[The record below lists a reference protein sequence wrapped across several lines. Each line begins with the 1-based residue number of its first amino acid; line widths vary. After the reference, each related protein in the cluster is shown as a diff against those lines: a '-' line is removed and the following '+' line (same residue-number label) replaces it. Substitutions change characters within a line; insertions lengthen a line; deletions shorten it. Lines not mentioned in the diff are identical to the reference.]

1 MFIRVWMNEMNE
13 ATCRGVLT
21 YRGHIIKLV
30 HIVEPFIE
38 DMRMAKFADNTSLFY
53 WGDGIGSW
61 TKYEQI
67 YWSLAFWLYVH
78 LAVIE

>member
-1 MFIRVWMNEMNE
+1 MNEMNE

-38 DMRMAKFADNTSLFY
+38 DMRMAKLADNTSLFY
-53 WGDGIGSW
+53 WGDGIGS
-61 TKYEQI
+61 
-67 YWSLAFWLYVH
+67 
-78 LAVIE
+78 